1 MAMRSLMPWS
11 RGERRPGQGELD
23 DPFEALHRSMNQVL
37 DSFRRDFDFPSLG
50 NWDALAAPNADVSE
64 TADEVQVA
72 VELPGMDEKNVELSF
87 QGNSLV
93 IKGEKKEEKETKEK
107 DFHVRERHFGSFHRM
122 IPLPAGVDGDKATA
136 EYDKGVL
143 HVTIPKTAEAK
154 QQRRKIEI
162 KAR

>member
-1 MAMRSLMPWS
+1 MSMRSLMPWP
-11 RGERRPGQGELD
+11 RGERRPSQSELG

-37 DSFRRDFDFPSLG
+37 DSFRRDFDFPSPG
-50 NWDALAAPNADVSE
+50 SWEPPAAVKVDVSE

-72 VELPGMDEKNVELSF
+72 VELPGMDAKNVELSF
-87 QGNSLV
+87 HGNTLV

-107 DFHVRERHFGSFHRM
+107 DFHVRERRFGSFHRM

-143 HVTIPKTAEAK
+143 HVTIPKTAESK

-162 KAR
+162 KVR